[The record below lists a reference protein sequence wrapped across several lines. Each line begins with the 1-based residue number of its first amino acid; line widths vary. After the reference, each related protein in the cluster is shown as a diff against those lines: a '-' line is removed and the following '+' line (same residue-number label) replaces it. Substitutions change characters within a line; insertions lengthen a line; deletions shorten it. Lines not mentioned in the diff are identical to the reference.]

1 MENEKMAKRKIL
13 VDSARRE
20 LEAHGTETFPM
31 TVNHDDLW
39 SFEGKHVPIHW
50 HNDLEINLL
59 REGEAFFQVYQK
71 NYRVR
76 PGEGFLLNRNVPHSC
91 SSLGNAHVRYSTILV
106 RPDFLY
112 GDFGSDVERNCF
124 RPFLQNSAVPCIHL
138 TGAEGKETEII
149 QKLNQVEEAFDQKAF
164 CYELKI
170 KGLLCEAFGMLL
182 YEHRQELTKFV
193 PANQLELERLEIMLN
208 YLNTH
213 FAEVI
218 SLQELADQIHL
229 SKEVCCR
236 LFKKMTGKTITRYL
250 EEYRANKSLH
260 LVQSGQY
267 SMTQIAEIVG
277 FSNPSRF
284 ASAFCRRFGCNPGK
298 LSRKL

>member
-1 MENEKMAKRKIL
+1 MAKRKIL

-59 REGEAFFQVYQK
+59 REGEALFQVYQK

-138 TGAEGKETEII
+138 TGAEGKEAEIL
-149 QKLNQVEEAFDQKAF
+149 QKLNQVEEVFDQKPF

-170 KGLLCEAFGMLL
+170 RGLLCEVFSMIL

-193 PANQLELERLEIMLN
+193 PANQLELERLEKMLN
-208 YLNTH
+208 HLNTH
-213 FAEVI
+213 FAEVL
-218 SLQELADQIHL
+218 SLQELADQLHL

-250 EEYRANKSLH
+250 EEYRANKSFP

-284 ASAFCRRFGCNPGK
+284 ASAFRKNFGYNPGK
-298 LSRKL
+298 ISHKL